1 MFTQA
6 FVLATQTLMLVWWY
20 SVKDMLARVIVV
32 SFVTAT
38 MLLVILLQTTT
49 PSTIG
54 PLGILI
60 VFILMY
66 MSVLGVLTFL
76 LFWGSRSLT
85 RLSRGMVTRRPVQPL
100 SLGRAYYFSS
110 VLALA
115 PVMFVGMQSVGQVSV
130 SDVFLIVLF
139 TTMTCVYIA
148 KRTS

>member
-1 MFTQA
+1 
-6 FVLATQTLMLVWWY
+6 
-20 SVKDMLARVIVV
+20 MLARVIAV

-66 MSVLGVLTFL
+66 VSALGVLTFL
-76 LFWGSRSLT
+76 LFWGSRSLE
-85 RLSRGMVTRRPVQPL
+85 RLSRRAVTRRPVQPL

-110 VLALA
+110 VLALV
-115 PVMFVGMQSVGQVSV
+115 PVMFIGMQSVGKVSV
-130 SDVFLIVLF
+130 SDVLLIVLF
-139 TTMTCVYIA
+139 TTMTCIYIA